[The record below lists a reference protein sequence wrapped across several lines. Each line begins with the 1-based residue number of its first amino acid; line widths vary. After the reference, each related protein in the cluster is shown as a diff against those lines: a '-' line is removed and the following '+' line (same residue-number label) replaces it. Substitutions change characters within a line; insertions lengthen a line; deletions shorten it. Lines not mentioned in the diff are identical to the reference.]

1 VLDVVAGTGG
11 AGTTGGNGGNLTL
24 QAGAGGAGATGAG
37 GSGGTLEIQ
46 AGAAGSSAASGA
58 DGGDV
63 EVNAGAGTGTGQD
76 GVVKIGETTTREVQI
91 GGGDRYLQTGTVST
105 AGATTATAKSFT
117 PDASSVVNVE
127 ATIIGLKTDASQAA
141 GYKVISTFRVSG
153 GGTVTQIGSP
163 SMVAQ
168 HEDDAAWDATLDTD
182 GTEIRARVTGAT
194 GDNIEWKA
202 RLKVVTLIAA
212 E

>member
-1 VLDVVAGTGG
+1 VVAGTGG
-11 AGTTGGNGGNLTL
+11 GGTTGGSGGGLTL
-24 QAGAGGAGATGAG
+24 QAGDGGAGSTGAG

-46 AGAAGSSAASGA
+46 AGAAGSSAAGGA
-58 DGGDV
+58 NGGDV
-63 EVNAGAGTGTGQD
+63 EVNAGAGTGTTGQN
-76 GVVKIGETTTREVQI
+76 GIVKIGETTTREVQI

-127 ATIIGLKTDASQAA
+127 ATIIGVKTDASQAA
-141 GYKVISTFRVSG
+141 GYKLISTFRVSG

-168 HEDDAAWDATLDTD
+168 HEDDSSWDATLDTD